1 MGVQLPDETG
11 LPPGPRRD
19 MVVFVHELY
28 QRAGKPSLRDLSEQ
42 IRARHDLPGTLS
54 HDGVSSVLKGRNMP
68 RWPNLKSLVHVLA
81 EQQQVGESDVRG
93 AIERVWALWCVADGG
108 APWPPSD
115 PPTRAAQAD
124 PTEGEHPVRPP
135 ALPPGVLI
143 RWAPQQG
150 TLDVFDRQMAVE
162 VFRKVGGIDEQS

>member
-42 IRARHDLPGTLS
+42 IRARNDLPGTLS

-81 EQQQVGESDVRG
+81 EQQQIGEPDVRA

-108 APWPPSD
+108 APWPSAD
-115 PPTRAAQAD
+115 PPAPSV
-124 PTEGEHPVRPP
+124 PTAVAEDHPEPP